1 VQTLAPIEGFA
12 KSRDCALYTA
22 HRGLQPAAAACGRQS
37 GIAVQ
42 RLSRI
47 VAFLSPWIALGLAA
61 ALVAVYLRPSL
72 LPAPD
77 GAPRATSVT
86 APPPVA
92 APASPPVADAV
103 PAAPS
108 LRRAAVASYADAVA
122 RGSLAVVNISTR
134 RVVFERQVP
143 EMLAPMF
150 PDLPEF
156 RRREDQ
162 SRGSGVIL
170 DSAGHIAT
178 NFHVIKGMQ
187 EIVVQLTDGRSAP
200 AKLVGT
206 DPDTDLAILKTNL
219 ANLPVMPLGHSDQLR
234 VGDVVLAIGNSL
246 GLGQTVTQ
254 GIVSATGRSQLGLAL
269 LENFIQTDAAINPG
283 NSGGALVTA
292 AGDLVGINTA
302 ILSHQSGIEGMGF
315 AIPVN
320 LVRGVAAEIEAKGRV
335 VRGWCG
341 VGVQG
346 LPDGVTDER
355 GQPVRGVQVLG
366 FYPGSPATASGLQ
379 RGDVIT
385 DLDGA
390 PVTSYQD
397 FMGTIARKAPGATVR
412 IRVIRPGEARY
423 DATLQIV
430 ARPIER

>member
-1 VQTLAPIEGFA
+1 MAMNEGLPVY
-12 KSRDCALYTA
+12 RLT
-22 HRGLQPAAAACGRQS
+22 R
-37 GIAVQ
+37 IA
-42 RLSRI
+42 
-47 VAFLSPWIALGLAA
+47 AFLSPWIALGLAA

-72 LPAPD
+72 LPAPG
-77 GAPRATSVT
+77 GAPLATPAS
-86 APPPVA
+86 APGPVA
-92 APASPPVADAV
+92 GPAITAADAG
-103 PAAPS
+103 PAAPEPPPS
-108 LRRAAVASYADAVA
+108 RHAAVASYAEAVA
-122 RGSLAVVNISTR
+122 RGAPAVVNISTR
-134 RVVFERQVP
+134 RVVIERQVP
-143 EMLAPMF
+143 EMFAPFF
-150 PDLPEF
+150 PDWPEF
-156 RRREDQ
+156 RRREEQ

-170 DSAGHIAT
+170 DAAGHIAT

-187 EIVVQLTDGRSAP
+187 EIVVQLTDGRAGP

-206 DPDTDLAILKTNL
+206 DPDTDLAILKTDL
-219 ANLPVMPLGHSDQLR
+219 KNLPVMPLGRSDQLR
-234 VGDVVLAIGNSL
+234 VGDVVLAIGNSA

-302 ILSHQSGIEGMGF
+302 ILSHQQGIEGVGF

-320 LVRGVAAEIEAKGRV
+320 LVRGVATEIEAKGRV
-335 VRGWCG
+335 ARGWCG

-346 LPDGVTDER
+346 LPPDVTDER
-355 GQPVRGVQVLG
+355 GRPVHGVQVLG

-379 RGDVIT
+379 PGDVIT

-390 PVTSYQD
+390 PVASYQD
-397 FMGTIARKAPGATVR
+397 FMGAIARKTPGATVR
-412 IRVIRPGEARY
+412 IKAIRPDAGRY
-423 DATLQIV
+423 FEATLQIV

>member
-1 VQTLAPIEGFA
+1 V
-12 KSRDCALYTA
+12 
-22 HRGLQPAAAACGRQS
+22 H
-37 GIAVQ
+37 

-47 VAFLSPWIALGLAA
+47 VAFLSPWVALGLAA

-72 LPAPD
+72 LPAPG
-77 GAPRATSVT
+77 GAPRSTSGG

-92 APASPPVADAV
+92 APAATAATPVADAV
-103 PAAPS
+103 PVTPS
-108 LRRAAVASYADAVA
+108 SRRAAVASYADAVA
-122 RGSLAVVNISTR
+122 RGSPAVVNISTR
-134 RVVFERQVP
+134 RVVIERQVP

-150 PDLPEF
+150 PDWPEF
-156 RRREDQ
+156 RRREEQ

-178 NFHVIKGMQ
+178 NFHVIKGMA

-219 ANLPVMPLGHSDQLR
+219 ANLPVMPLGRSDQLR
-234 VGDVVLAIGNSL
+234 VGDVVLAIGNSA

-269 LENFIQTDAAINPG
+269 LENFIQTDAAINLG
-283 NSGGALVTA
+283 NSGGALVNAT
-292 AGDLVGINTA
+292 GELVGINTA
-302 ILSHQSGIEGMGF
+302 ILSHEQGIEGVGF

-320 LVRGVAAEIEAKGRV
+320 LVRGVAAEIETKGRV

-341 VGVQG
+341 LVVSSIP
-346 LPDGVTDER
+346 PDAVDDQ
-355 GQPVRGVQVLG
+355 GQPVHGAQIRGI
-366 FYPGSPATASGLQ
+366 YRDSPAAATDLRA
-379 RGDVIT
+379 GDVLT

-390 PVTSYQD
+390 TIQGAQD
-397 FMGTIARKAPGATVR
+397 FLAAIARKSPGATVHLKGF
-412 IRVIRPGEARY
+412 RPGASRFEA
-423 DATLQIV
+423 ALPIV
-430 ARPIER
+430 ARPLER

>member
-1 VQTLAPIEGFA
+1 M
-12 KSRDCALYTA
+12 SRLT
-22 HRGLQPAAAACGRQS
+22 R
-37 GIAVQ
+37 IAT
-42 RLSRI
+42 
-47 VAFLSPWIALGLAA
+47 FLSPWIALGLAV

-72 LPAPD
+72 LPGQQA
-77 GAPRATSVT
+77 
-86 APPPVA
+86 APPPSPAAGATPTSAPVA
-92 APASPPVADAV
+92 ALTEPAPEA
-103 PAAPS
+103 PATLA
-108 LRRAAVASYADAVA
+108 RHAAVSSYAEAVA
-122 RGSLAVVNISTR
+122 RGAPAVVNISSR
-134 RVVFERQVP
+134 RVVVERQVP
-143 EMLAPMF
+143 EMLAPFF
-150 PDLPEF
+150 PDWPEF
-156 RRREDQ
+156 RRRVEQ

-170 DSAGHIAT
+170 DPAGHIAT

-200 AKLVGT
+200 ATLVGT
-206 DPDTDLAILKTNL
+206 DPDTDLAILKINL
-219 ANLPVMPLGHSDQLR
+219 RNLPVMQLGRSDQLR

-283 NSGGALVTA
+283 NSGGALITTA
-292 AGDLVGINTA
+292 GELVGINTA
-302 ILSHQSGIEGMGF
+302 ILSHQEGIEGIGF

-346 LPDGVTDER
+346 LPPDLTDGR
-355 GQPVRGVQVLG
+355 GQPVHGVQVVG
-366 FYPGSPATASGLQ
+366 FYVGSPATASGLE

-390 PVTSYQD
+390 PVTSYQG
-397 FMGTIARKAPGATVR
+397 FMGAIARKAPGSTVR
-412 IRVIRPGEARY
+412 VRVIRPGGARPF
-423 DATLQIV
+423 DATLPII
-430 ARPIER
+430 ARPLER